1 MAAVPR
7 NVSRGAR
14 PIGGV
19 AGSFLLYLVE
29 LGVFL
34 TLFVGYFLLRG
45 LPPDRPALATA
56 NALDIIAFERA
67 IGVFKEAA
75 WQRAAIE
82 NDALTRAADF
92 TYLNLHLPLLAVLGF
107 AFFHNNVRKYRVLR
121 NALLLSA
128 LVGVPFYILY
138 PVTPPRLLVES
149 GVDLGFRDT
158 LEGLRG
164 SKPGAMTNWY
174 AAVPSYH
181 FGWILLAT
189 VGVWW
194 SWKSPW
200 LRAGAVLFLAWMWY
214 AIVVTANHCFLD
226 MVLGGAIV
234 MACLGISVAWER
246 WTARNAGFVRRAFVH
261 AGEMRL
267 PF

>member
-7 NVSRGAR
+7 DASHAR
-14 PIGGV
+14 PIG
-19 AGSFLLYLVE
+19 AAARSFLLYLVE
-29 LGVFL
+29 LAVFL
-34 TLFVGYFLLRG
+34 TLFIGYFLLRG
-45 LPPDRPALATA
+45 LPPDRPALSTA
-56 NALDIIAFERA
+56 NALDIVALERA
-67 IGVFKEAA
+67 LGVFGEAA

-82 NDALTRAADF
+82 HHALTRAADF

-107 AFFHNNVRKYRVLR
+107 AFFQRSVRKYRVLR

-138 PVTPPRLLVES
+138 PVTPPRLLMES

-158 LEGLRG
+158 LEGMRG

-189 VGVWW
+189 AGVWW
-194 SWKSPW
+194 CWSSRW
-200 LRAGAVLFLAWMWY
+200 LRAGAVLFLGWMWY
-214 AIVVTANHCFLD
+214 AIVVTANHYFLD

-234 MACLGISVAWER
+234 MACLAISLAWER
-246 WTARNAGFVRRAFVH
+246 WTERHEGFVRRAFVH
-261 AGEMRL
+261 IGEMRL